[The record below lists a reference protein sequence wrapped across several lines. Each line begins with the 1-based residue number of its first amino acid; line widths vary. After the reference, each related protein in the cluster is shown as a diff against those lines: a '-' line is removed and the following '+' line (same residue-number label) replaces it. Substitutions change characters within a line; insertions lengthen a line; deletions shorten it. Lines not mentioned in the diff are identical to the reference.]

1 MGKNARGKELE
12 RDHQHGCD
20 VKKTQMEKDLVR
32 KVEEFLFWEAELL
45 DERRLR
51 EWLELFTDDTRYW
64 MPIRHNSLERSS
76 DLGEELS
83 KPGEGYY
90 FNDTKE
96 SLKIRVERVY
106 SKQAWAE
113 IPPSRTRR
121 LISNIRVKKD
131 DGIAIE
137 TDSNFLVYR
146 TRMENDQDFFV
157 GTRKDILR
165 RVSDDLKIAR
175 RTIVLDQ
182 AVLAAKNIS
191 IFL

>member
-1 MGKNARGKELE
+1 
-12 RDHQHGCD
+12 
-20 VKKTQMEKDLVR
+20 MEKDLMR

-64 MPIRHNSLERSS
+64 MPIRRNSLERSS

-175 RTIVLDQ
+175 RTIILDQ